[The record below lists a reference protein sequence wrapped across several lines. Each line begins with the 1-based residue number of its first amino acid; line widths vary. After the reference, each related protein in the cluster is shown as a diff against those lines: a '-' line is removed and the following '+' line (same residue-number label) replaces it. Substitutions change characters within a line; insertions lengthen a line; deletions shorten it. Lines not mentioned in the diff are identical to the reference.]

1 MAALIASMLL
11 HLLYYVLYNYLMQVT
26 QLENEKQRRREE
38 GLIESEMGKF
48 DPLGMIQVGSVSKG

>member
-1 MAALIASMLL
+1 MLL
-11 HLLYYVLYNYLMQVT
+11 HLLYYVLYYFMQVT